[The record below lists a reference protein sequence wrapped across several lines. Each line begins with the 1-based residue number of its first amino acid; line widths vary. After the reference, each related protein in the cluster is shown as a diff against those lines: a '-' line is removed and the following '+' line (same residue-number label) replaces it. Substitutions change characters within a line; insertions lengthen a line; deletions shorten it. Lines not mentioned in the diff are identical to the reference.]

1 MRPEPSDYPPVQL
14 VEALPDMGAAVMLPI
29 LGCRLP
35 LSNVPGGVCH
45 PTTSGTTFD
54 FLGFTHVWGRS
65 LNGKNVVRQVTAKGR
80 FARSLAAISE
90 PAYQAPT
97 NLPSARSPVRDAVW
111 S

>member
-1 MRPEPSDYPPVQL
+1 
-14 VEALPDMGAAVMLPI
+14 MGAAVIVAPSSDVDF
-29 LGCRLP
+29 RFQR
-35 LSNVPGGVCH
+35 PGGVCH

-97 NLPSARSPVRDAVW
+97 NSPSARSPVRDAVW